1 MSRLGKQIFVVTFF
15 AICLIPIVGMFFI
28 QSESTENRML
38 SEVPQLISEETG
50 AWNKY
55 FFNDVSTYVAEH
67 FSFRADLVEWDGVLK
82 YKLFR
87 SPSDEQV
94 IIGADDWMY
103 FDATLQDYA
112 GVVLEEATITNIA
125 NRLHEACTYI
135 ESIGAKPLIMLVP
148 NKNSVYE
155 EYMPS
160 RFGEPAQVT
169 NLSLLQD
176 AMEARGIPYVDA
188 KGLLRKFKDA
198 DELYL
203 HQDTHWNNTGA
214 RLVLNQVYAQFGLT
228 EDWHEL
234 DVYKIEN
241 SHESDLSQMLFPAR
255 ENLEVQHIYEQET
268 EYSYIGRMRSIDDLT
283 IRTQSADG
291 NGKHVFVYRDSF
303 GRAMIPY
310 MAEMF
315 DTCTFQRATPY
326 DLSDLEAG
334 EQDYVLIEIVE
345 RNIADLEGIVIP

>member
-1 MSRLGKQIFVVTFF
+1 MNKLGKQIFIVAFF
-15 AICLIPIVGMFFI
+15 VICLIPVIGMFFI

-38 SEVPQLISEETG
+38 SEMPQLISEENG
-50 AWNKY
+50 AWNQQ
-55 FFNDVSTYVAEH
+55 FFNELSTYVAEH
-67 FSFRADLVEWDGVLK
+67 FTFRAELVEWDGMLK

-112 GVVLEEATITNIA
+112 GVVLAEETITNIA
-125 NRLHEACTYI
+125 QRLQEACTYI

-176 AMEARGIPYVDA
+176 EMKKQGIPYVDA
-188 KGLLRKFKDA
+188 KALLREFKDA

-214 RLVLNQVYAQFGLT
+214 RLVLNQIYEQF
-228 EDWHEL
+228 
-234 DVYKIEN
+234 DVEERHTLGEYVIVE
-241 SHESDLSQMLFPAR
+241 SHESDLSQMLFPAS
-255 ENLEVQHIYEQET
+255 ENLESQHIYEQET

-283 IRTQSADG
+283 IRTQSAAG
-291 NGKHVFVYRDSF
+291 NGQRLFVFRDSF

-310 MAEMF
+310 MAEIF

-326 DLSDLEAG
+326 DLGVLEAD

>member
-1 MSRLGKQIFVVTFF
+1 MMNRLGKQIFVVAFF
-15 AICLIPIVGMFFI
+15 VICLIPVIGMFFI
-28 QSESTENRML
+28 QSESTENRTL
-38 SEVPQLISEETG
+38 SEMPKWVSEETG
-50 AWNKY
+50 AWNEQ
-55 FFNDVSTYVAEH
+55 FFNELSTYVAEH
-67 FSFRADLVEWDGVLK
+67 FAFRSQLVEWDGMLK

-94 IIGADDWMY
+94 IIGADDWMF
-103 FDATLQDYA
+103 FDATLADYA
-112 GVVLEEATITNIA
+112 GVVLEEETIGNIA
-125 NRLHEACTYI
+125 QQLQEACSYI

-148 NKNSVYE
+148 NKNSIYE

-169 NLSLLQD
+169 NLSLLQEEMD
-176 AMEARGIPYVDA
+176 KHGVPYVDA
-188 KGLLRKFKDA
+188 KALLRKFKDS

-214 RLVLNQVYAQFGLT
+214 RLVLNQIYEQYGVEEY
-228 EDWHEL
+228 HEL
-234 DVYKIEN
+234 GEYKIEA

-255 ENLEVQHIYEQET
+255 ENLENQHIYEQVT

-283 IRTQSADG
+283 IRTQSKSG
-291 NGKHVFVYRDSF
+291 NGKRLFVFRDSF

-310 MAEMF
+310 MAEIF

-326 DLSDLEAG
+326 DLSVLEAG
-334 EQDYVLIEIVE
+334 AQDYVLIEIVE
-345 RNIADLEGIVIP
+345 RNIADLEEIVIP